1 MARGRGLWSG
11 ASNTESLEKAISRA
25 LNEEYI
31 IYRSDDN
38 RELQRRIRY
47 NDLQQKQVQG
57 NSALPMEA
65 ASPEIA
71 DVLNSL
77 QRIFGKYQDEIFKT
91 MIQAIDNGFAAL
103 QQYGGDLDSL
113 VAMIHT
119 QQRMSGDYQQYA
131 NAITASINALEI
143 LEQLPRG
150 VFNQLSGH
158 KEQAVILTNQQA
170 KQAEKSIKLLN
181 QVVNTGLLN
190 SPAKFLKPLLET
202 FNQEFGQAFAAN
214 YLVKFLGEEGLLDGR
229 MLDKAISQNIKGMV
243 QSSLSYPHQVFNVD
257 VTIGDFLSIV
267 SNNATDTINM
277 AISSFDGRFTV
288 PNRSIV
294 KIVNHA
300 KLDNMLSSMD
310 KQTRVGIINDLVRK
324 NSDEARYE
332 NARTFIVGSYASKWI
347 DDYKSKRGQ
356 GEDIALINGR
366 FYSMDAILRNLLER
380 LEANEYTSSIGA
392 GMSLTLEGIN
402 KIDNTWEGSSGQPSF
417 ELGDVRTRRARDAI
431 NAITIGVTLN
441 KNFLSLT

>member
-143 LEQLPRG
+143 LEQLPQG

-257 VTIGDFLSIV
+257 ITIGDFLSIV

-277 AISSFDGRFTV
+277 AISSLMEDLQYQIGQQLKQSIMQNQIICYLQWI
-288 PNRSIV
+288 NR
-294 KIVNHA
+294 
-300 KLDNMLSSMD
+300 
-310 KQTRVGIINDLVRK
+310 QGLV
-324 NSDEARYE
+324 
-332 NARTFIVGSYASKWI
+332 
-347 DDYKSKRGQ
+347 
-356 GEDIALINGR
+356 L
-366 FYSMDAILRNLLER
+366 
-380 LEANEYTSSIGA
+380 
-392 GMSLTLEGIN
+392 
-402 KIDNTWEGSSGQPSF
+402 
-417 ELGDVRTRRARDAI
+417 
-431 NAITIGVTLN
+431 
-441 KNFLSLT
+441 